1 MIYFPNKTVTV
12 LEYGETPN
20 DVNIYGEPNVLY
32 TTVGDY
38 RGDFQPNGPSEVV
51 EMEGT
56 IYTDTYKLYLPLTTP
71 ITRTCE
77 VMIDGEHYVI
87 IGSPEVY
94 DHTYVGHIKVI
105 LQKKRQ

>member
-1 MIYFPNKTVTV
+1 MIFFPNKTVTV
-12 LEYGETPN
+12 YEYGESTTEYN
-20 DVNIYGEPNVLY
+20 VYGEPIPAY
-32 TTVGDY
+32 TTVGEY
-38 RGDFQPNGPSEVV
+38 RGDFQPIGPSEAV

-77 VMIDGEHYVI
+77 VSIDGEYYEI

>member
-12 LEYGETPN
+12 LEYGESDQTY
-20 DVNIYGEPNVLY
+20 NIYGEPTELY
-32 TTVGDY
+32 LTKGDY
-38 RGDFQPNGPSEVV
+38 RGDFQPNGPSETV

-56 IYTDTYKLYLPLTTP
+56 IYTDTYKLYLPLGTP

-77 VMIDGEHYVI
+77 VKIDNDYYEI
-87 IGSPEVY
+87 IGSPEAY